1 MWKKV
6 VAPTALVSVLWV
18 GVSLGTTFYINW
30 LYQTHQR
37 DLSETLAT
45 IRAAAGMQDVVWRIQ
60 AVVLEAAAT
69 GRVGPRMEIAVL
81 EGDFEQYLEKAE
93 RTSSSFEEHQLTR
106 LIRHQFSLYRDEV
119 HRRLEP
125 GKAVGSATGQSVDET
140 LALAEAVAEPCKR
153 FLAVNERLLAES
165 NLRVA
170 RFATS
175 MRAVRMVF
183 LVIGPLLGILLGM
196 VVARGLHRSVSQI
209 SVTLKDATGQMEHEL
224 EWVKISPTSDL
235 PELQQQVETVSNQIK
250 RVVDQLHEARHEAIR
265 AERLAAVGG
274 LAAGVAHEIRNPLT
288 SIKLLVQMAAQRY
301 PDRPLSVKQLLVI
314 QQEIARMET
323 TIQSLLDFARPPT
336 LHRICHDLRD
346 TLQRALNLTEARAVQ
361 DRVAIAS
368 QWPDQPVLVDGDPE
382 QLHQV
387 FVNLLLNGVE
397 SMGQG
402 GTLRVTIDTNEPPG
416 RCRVA
421 FCDSGSGIPQPVME
435 RIFEPFVTSKE
446 HGTGLGLAVSRRIV
460 QEHGGSISACNQPCG
475 AIFTVELPLSGVA
488 DEVPPDAVAPES
500 DPVSESVPLSS
511 SPGAPVHADPPRH

>member
-18 GVSLGTTFYINW
+18 AVSLGTTYYINW
-30 LYQTHQR
+30 LYSTHQR
-37 DLSETLAT
+37 DLTETLTT
-45 IRAAAGMQDVVWRIQ
+45 IQAAAGMQDVVWRIQ

-69 GRVGPRMEIAVL
+69 GRAGPRMEIAVL

-93 RTSSSFEEHQLTR
+93 STATSFEERELAR
-106 LIRHQFSLYRDEV
+106 VIRDQFSRYREEV

-125 GKAVGSATGQSVDET
+125 SKTVGSATGQSVDET
-140 LALAEAVAEPCKR
+140 LALAEAVTGPCKR

-196 VVARGLHRSVSQI
+196 AVARGLHRSVSQI

-224 EWVKISPTSDL
+224 EWVKISPTNDL
-235 PELQQQVETVSNQIK
+235 PELQQQVETVSSQIK
-250 RVVDQLHEARHEAIR
+250 RVVEQLHEARREAIR

-314 QQEIARMET
+314 QQEIARMEN
-323 TIQSLLDFARPPT
+323 TIQSLLDFARPPA
-336 LHRICHDLRD
+336 LHRIRHDLRD

-361 DRVAIAS
+361 DRVIIAS

-387 FVNLLLNGVE
+387 FVNLLLNGIE
-397 SMGQG
+397 SMAEG
-402 GTLRVTIDTNEPPG
+402 GTLRVTIDTHKPSG
-416 RCRVA
+416 RCRLA
-421 FCDSGSGIPQPVME
+421 FCDSGSGIPQLVME

-460 QEHGGSISACNQPCG
+460 QDHGGSITACNQAQG
-475 AIFTVELPLSGVA
+475 AIFTVELPLSA
-488 DEVPPDAVAPES
+488 AVETAVVETAAASS
-500 DPVSESVPLSS
+500 DPRSEFVPLSS
-511 SPGAPVHADPPRH
+511 SPGTPAHADPPRH